1 MPIDSFSACVV
12 RARAVLRSSMP
23 KTGKSTLERIS
34 GQVVQEIIAI
44 AAIHGTSNI
53 NHIRTLAGGV
63 HHTTVERVLEREAE
77 TIAKRKNELAP
88 IFARI
93 VRRGAE
99 RLEREID
106 NPDISPV
113 AVATI
118 TGISADK
125 LIALTPTDTPTSP
138 NLHLHLSGQDV
149 AGQWNALLASIQS
162 KPAKAITV
170 PDPRASSVS
179 APAARTQQTEPFPS
193 HRLSLSPVSSFG
205 AQSDPAVDVPRA
217 SASVVPERVRAITS
231 KSSGLLASP
240 DLSLGASA
248 IASQDPQKDSGIDV
262 ASVPDRSS
270 GDSGLIAPG

>member
-1 MPIDSFSACVV
+1 
-12 RARAVLRSSMP
+12 MP

-53 NHIRTLAGGV
+53 NHIRTLAGGRL
-63 HHTTVERVLEREAE
+63 HHSTVERILERESE

-106 NPDISPV
+106 NPEISPV

-162 KPAKAITV
+162 KPAKATLV
-170 PDPRASSVS
+170 ETDHASPSLSHGLASS
-179 APAARTQQTEPFPS
+179 QPS
-193 HRLSLSPVSSFG
+193 R
-205 AQSDPAVDVPRA
+205 D
-217 SASVVPERVRAITS
+217 
-231 KSSGLLASP
+231 
-240 DLSLGASA
+240 
-248 IASQDPQKDSGIDV
+248 
-262 ASVPDRSS
+262 
-270 GDSGLIAPG
+270 